1 MSRCVSAS
9 DTPCRHCA
17 ATGRIEQEEGSR
29 RPCVCPAEREVVA
42 ECALQLRRIG
52 DKWDLRQKILN
63 LLTKLFCP
71 ET

>member
-1 MSRCVSAS
+1 ASRMRTDYECLRAP
-9 DTPCRHCA
+9 T
-17 ATGRIEQEEGSR
+17 
-29 RPCVCPAEREVVA
+29 EREVAA

-71 ET
+71 QT

>member
-1 MSRCVSAS
+1 
-9 DTPCRHCA
+9 
-17 ATGRIEQEEGSR
+17 
-29 RPCVCPAEREVVA
+29 AERAAVA
-42 ECALQLRRIG
+42 ECALQLRRVG

>member
-1 MSRCVSAS
+1 PSGLSCPKEANPSPHLSRTTA
-9 DTPCRHCA
+9 
-17 ATGRIEQEEGSR
+17 
-29 RPCVCPAEREVVA
+29 VA

>member
-1 MSRCVSAS
+1 MMPGRTLRKTA
-9 DTPCRHCA
+9 PPA
-17 ATGRIEQEEGSR
+17 A
-29 RPCVCPAEREVVA
+29 PAEREVAA

>member
-1 MSRCVSAS
+1 MGGIQRQEGSPRSQMA
-9 DTPCRHCA
+9 H
-17 ATGRIEQEEGSR
+17 EQE
-29 RPCVCPAEREVVA
+29 VAA

>member
-1 MSRCVSAS
+1 MMPGRTLRKAL
-9 DTPCRHCA
+9 PPA
-17 ATGRIEQEEGSR
+17 APAGRE
-29 RPCVCPAEREVVA
+29 AAA

>member
-1 MSRCVSAS
+1 MMPGRTLRKSA
-9 DTPCRHCA
+9 PP
-17 ATGRIEQEEGSR
+17 AT
-29 RPCVCPAEREVVA
+29 PAEREVAA

-71 ET
+71 QT

>member
-1 MSRCVSAS
+1 MMPGRTLRKSA
-9 DTPCRHCA
+9 PPA
-17 ATGRIEQEEGSR
+17 A
-29 RPCVCPAEREVVA
+29 PAGREVAA

-63 LLTKLFCP
+63 LLAKLFCP